1 MARML
6 SIKLVAL
13 HKDSNRLR
21 VTMRE
26 LDRFLVE
33 TMDGEKRA
41 EQEAFADF
49 LINLVHSA
57 SIVDK
62 RYAKVLD
69 LYIAVSYGENDRK
82 TRRMA

>member
-1 MARML
+1 MVK
-6 SIKLVAL
+6 S
-13 HKDSNRLR
+13 
-21 VTMRE
+21 
-26 LDRFLVE
+26 
-33 TMDGEKRA
+33 A